1 MGLDTYPLIYVLAC
15 CKTNHEKVGLL
26 MALPQSFKAMVVSET
41 GDNKFVRTIA
51 QRDLSDLPSGELIV
65 QVKYSSLNYKDAL
78 SASGNKGV
86 TRKYPHTPGIDA
98 GGVVVDCSN
107 RTFAVGDEVIVMGF
121 DLGMNTPGGFG
132 QYISV
137 PSGWAVKLPQGLS
150 LRDSMSYGTAGLT
163 AALCVM
169 RLLAYG
175 LTKEQGEVLVTGAT
189 GGVGSIAVSILA
201 KLGFKLVAATGKTEE
216 KDFLIGLGAKAVIPR
231 EEAND
236 TSGRPLQKGRWAGVV
251 DTVGGNILATAIK
264 TAKYGGLVA
273 ACGNAMSA
281 DLAVSVYPFI
291 IRGVS
296 LLGVD
301 SVEIPMNAR
310 VRAWQKL
317 AQEWKLDLSGDLVTE
332 CSLEELDP
340 KIGQILKGGIRG
352 RVVVNLGH

>member
-1 MGLDTYPLIYVLAC
+1 
-15 CKTNHEKVGLL
+15 
-26 MALPQSFKAMVVSET
+26 MALPQSFKAMVVSEA
-41 GDNKFVRTIA
+41 GDNQFVHDIKE
-51 QRDLSDLPSGELIV
+51 RDLSELPSGELIV

-78 SASGNKGV
+78 SATGNKGV

-98 GGVVVDCSN
+98 AGVVVDCSN
-107 RTFAVGDEVIVMGF
+107 RTFAVGDEVIVTGF

-137 PSGWAVKLPQGLS
+137 PAGWAVKLPQGLS
-150 LRDSMSYGTAGLT
+150 LRESMSYGTAGFT

-169 RLLAYG
+169 RLMAYG

-189 GGVGSIAVSILA
+189 GGVGSIAVAILG
-201 KLGFKLVAATGKTEE
+201 KLAFNVVAATGKAEE
-216 KDFLIGLGAKAVIPR
+216 KDFLMRLGARAIVSR

-236 TSGRPLQKGRWAGVV
+236 TSGRPLQKGHWAGVV

-264 TAKYGGLVA
+264 TTNYGGLVA

-301 SVEIPMNAR
+301 SVQIPMNAR
-310 VRAWQKL
+310 LRAWQKL
-317 AQEWKLDLSGDLVTE
+317 AGEWKLDLSGDLISE
-332 CSLEELDP
+332 CSLEELSP
-340 KIGQILKGGIRG
+340 KIDQILKGEIRG
-352 RVVVNLGH
+352 RVVVDLSR

>member
-1 MGLDTYPLIYVLAC
+1 
-15 CKTNHEKVGLL
+15 
-26 MALPQSFKAMVVSET
+26 MALPQSFKAMVVSEAP
-41 GDNKFVRTIA
+41 DNKFVRDIK

-78 SASGNKGV
+78 SATGNKGV

-98 GGVVVDCSN
+98 AGVVVDCSN
-107 RTFAVGDEVIVMGF
+107 RTFAVGDEVIITGF

-137 PSGWAVKLPQGLS
+137 PAGWAVKPPQGLS
-150 LRDSMSYGTAGLT
+150 LRESMAYGTAGFT

-169 RLLAYG
+169 RLMAYG

-189 GGVGSIAVSILA
+189 GGVGSIAVAILG
-201 KLGFKLVAATGKTEE
+201 KLGFNVVAATGKSEQ
-216 KDFLIGLGAKAVIPR
+216 KDFLVRLGAETVISR

-251 DTVGGNILATAIK
+251 DAVGGNILATAIK
-264 TAKYGGLVA
+264 TTKYGGLVA

-281 DLAVSVYPFI
+281 ELAVSVYPFI

-301 SVEIPMNAR
+301 SVDIPMNAR
-310 VRAWQKL
+310 LRAWQRL
-317 AQEWKLDLSGDLVTE
+317 TGDWKLDLSGELISE
-332 CSLEELDP
+332 CSLEELSP
-340 KIGQILKGGIRG
+340 KIDQILKGEIRG
-352 RVVVNLGH
+352 RVVVDLSR